1 MTLPVVGRVKRK
13 SQFESHIVISKLTN
27 HLRYSG
33 CGNGNPS
40 RTHGQTIGR
49 GNSFDRTKNV
59 FIIQQRFSHS
69 HEHDV
74 SELSTM
80 HLLALLVEQYHFVV
94 DLVEIEVAFSLDVSS
109 SAEFA
114 TKRATDLRGNAGSV
128 PVGCRNQHAFHQV
141 SFVGPEP

>member
-1 MTLPVVGRVKRK
+1 MPLPIVGRVERK
-13 SQFESHIVISKLTN
+13 SQFESYIVISKLTN

-59 FIIQQRFSHS
+59 FIVQQRFSHS

-74 SELSTM
+74 SKLSAM

-94 DLVEIEVAFSLDVSS
+94 DLVEIEVALFFDVSC

-114 TKRATDLRGNAGSV
+114 TKRPTVLR
-128 PVGCRNQHAFHQV
+128 
-141 SFVGPEP
+141 